1 MSAPFTYFSDPVD
14 RRVGARL
21 RQPNTTL
28 DLEGVILKRLRL
40 KRKSRAGYASVV
52 TTKSN
57 EIVGLLADDRN
68 LQEVKEKLVHVDA
81 AFLKLK
87 EAHYDYANEIHDADG
102 VVQCQLYLDKEE
114 KKFSTFRQKIADWIT
129 VAEDKLLAVSLQV
142 DSNVKP
148 NDSITSCAF

>member
-1 MSAPFTYFSDPVD
+1 MD

-28 DLEGVILKRLRL
+28 DLEGVILKDL
-40 KRKSRAGYASVV
+40 KKKSRAGDASVV

-87 EAHYDYANEIHDADG
+87 QAHYDYANDIHDADG

-114 KKFSTFRQKIADWIT
+114 KKFNTFRQKIADWIT

-142 DSNVKP
+142 VRP
-148 NDSITSCAF
+148 